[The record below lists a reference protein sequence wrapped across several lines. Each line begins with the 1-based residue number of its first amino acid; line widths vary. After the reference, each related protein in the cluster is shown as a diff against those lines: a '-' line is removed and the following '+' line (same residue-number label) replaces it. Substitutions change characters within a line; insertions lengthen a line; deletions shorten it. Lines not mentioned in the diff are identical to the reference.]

1 MAVDPT
7 AIALWS
13 SGLASSSLICCGV
26 PIAFAFCALT
36 IRSNQAWASAGS
48 KVTASALKSSLPFWR
63 TNAPNRASDVK
74 ADATPNGTPALA
86 ATSAATSII
95 ESHVQVVS
103 SGRSIL
109 AFSKIA
115 GLAKI
120 SALFTPALM
129 PTSWS
134 LILPESTVPSA
145 NFDTSTL
152 DRSSRACRVPYS
164 AM

>member
-1 MAVDPT
+1 MK
-7 AIALWS
+7 
-13 SGLASSSLICCGV
+13 
-26 PIAFAFCALT
+26 
-36 IRSNQAWASAGS
+36 SA
-48 KVTASALKSSLPFWR
+48 LPFWR
-63 TNAPNRASDVK
+63 RNAPNKASL
-74 ADATPNGTPALA
+74 ANACTMPNGTPALA
-86 ATSAATSII
+86 ATSAEISII

-103 SGRSIL
+103 SGRSIF
-109 AFSKIA
+109 AFSKMA

-145 NFDTSTL
+145 NFETSTL
-152 DRSSRACRVPYS
+152 DTSSKACRLPYS